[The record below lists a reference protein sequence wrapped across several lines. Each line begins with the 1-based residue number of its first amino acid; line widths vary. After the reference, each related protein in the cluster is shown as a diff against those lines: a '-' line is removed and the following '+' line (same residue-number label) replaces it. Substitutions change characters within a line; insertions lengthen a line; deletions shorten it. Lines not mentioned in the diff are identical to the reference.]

1 MDTFQWIIRSIAI
14 LFFMSITLDVAL
26 ACSPPKKDT
35 TKGDTTKGDGFQCTG
50 KYGELQ
56 CNEEKWCYS
65 DDQKCNGKKDC
76 PDGTDEDN
84 HHCGNILY

>member
-26 ACSPPKKDT
+26 ACSPPK
-35 TKGDTTKGDGFQCTG
+35 GGGFQCTG
-50 KYGELQ
+50 EYGELQ
-56 CNEEKWCYS
+56 CNVEKWCY
-65 DDQKCNGKKDC
+65 DEDQKCNGNNDC
-76 PDGTDEDN
+76 PDGSDEDI